1 MDPGL
6 QTPAPTGF
14 VSLPNPDVFSPTP
27 SSYSELH
34 GSYSVQNYGG
44 TPTLPTEEVAPT
56 DDIEYVDAPE
66 EEAHPE
72 TAQNSPRRSRSV
84 TPSLEKKLLEAIPQ
98 RPTARI
104 DDEDSESEDEE
115 MEVVEETKK
124 DPATG
129 KK

>member
-27 SSYSELH
+27 SQYSQIH

-44 TPTLPTEEVAPT
+44 TPTLPTEEVAPV

-66 EEAHPE
+66 EETRLE
-72 TAQNSPRRSRSV
+72 TARNSPRRSRSV
-84 TPSLEKKLLEAIPQ
+84 TPSMEKKLTETIPAK
-98 RPTARI
+98 PTARI
-104 DDEDSESEDEE
+104 DDEEDDDES
-115 MEVVEETKK
+115 
-124 DPATG
+124 
-129 KK
+129 